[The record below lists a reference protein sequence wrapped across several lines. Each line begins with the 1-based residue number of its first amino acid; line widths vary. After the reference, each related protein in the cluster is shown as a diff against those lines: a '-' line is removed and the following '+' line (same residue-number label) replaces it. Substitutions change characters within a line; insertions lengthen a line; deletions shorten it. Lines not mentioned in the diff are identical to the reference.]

1 MGDSETPAD
10 ATERLLSES
19 VRLYEAIDALMRGHL
34 PDGAS
39 GGQVT
44 AVFLALSAY
53 TGAFS
58 ARMER
63 AGVPMLSPGTAL
75 SACKEVVRR
84 AEGKRRAH

>member
-1 MGDSETPAD
+1 MADNETPAD
-10 ATERLLSES
+10 AIERLLSES
-19 VRLYEAIDALMRGHL
+19 VTLYEAIDALMRERL

-39 GGQVT
+39 GAQVT

-63 AGVPMLSPGTAL
+63 AGVPMLGHETSLA
-75 SACKEVVRR
+75 ACQEVVLR
-84 AEGKRRAH
+84 AERRLKAH